1 MMKDLIQ
8 KVLDHCGYEGEPTE
22 RNLIECF
29 LDYVDGGVFG
39 NLTVEEAEEEIN
51 DGEITIKEI
60 CYNLLKR

>member
-22 RNLIECF
+22 SNLIECF
-29 LDYVDGGVFG
+29 LDHVDGGVFG

-51 DGEITIKEI
+51 DGEITIKQI